1 MTPWAVTDLDPERA
15 AAELARRFPGC
26 CVWLGEYTGRWWA
39 LARDR
44 TGDRLVEAADPVAL
58 GRLLEEVTLGRPE
71 GAAGRDRYGRYS
83 RASLQTPGRAGTSAP
98 RTSRP
103 AGRSRPPS
111 GAVVRARR
119 AGTRG
124 RGGWLRRVLGSLVV
138 ADVP

>member
-1 MTPWAVTDLDPERA
+1 MTPWAVTDPDPERA

-71 GAAGRDRYGRYS
+71 GSAGRDRYGRYL
-83 RASLQTPGRAGTSAP
+83 RASLQTAGRAGTSAHGA
-98 RTSRP
+98 RP
-103 AGRSRPPS
+103 AGRLRPPS
-111 GAVVRARR
+111 GAVVRVRR